1 MYVVEIGNI
10 ASVHGND
17 PQLPETGI
25 IIKATKEELM
35 KLPPLLYKE
44 IKEIVTD
51 KAAKRTKD
59 GEDGT
64 ADDGAE
70 VRTVEGGADGD
81 S

>member
-59 GEDGT
+59 GEDA

-70 VRTVEGGADGD
+70 VFTGEGGGDGD
-81 S
+81 A

>member
-17 PQLPETGI
+17 PQLPELGI

-59 GEDGT
+59 GEDA

-70 VRTVEGGADGD
+70 VRTREGGGDGD
-81 S
+81 A